1 MIHKGYAT
9 KYTGGN
15 QPPDCCS
22 FDGVTGEGEPGGACR
37 KCPLNQFGSG
47 ENGAKA
53 CKNRRRIYVLREGEI
68 FPLLLSLPTGSLQ
81 GSRATSSGW
90 LDEKQD
96 LNAMLP
102 YLQAYMGHET
112 LAATAYYIH
121 LLPEKLVKSSGIDW
135 EALHELIPEVSV
147 WQS

>member
-1 MIHKGYAT
+1 
-9 KYTGGN
+9 
-15 QPPDCCS
+15 
-22 FDGVTGEGEPGGACR
+22 
-37 KCPLNQFGSG
+37 
-47 ENGAKA
+47 
-53 CKNRRRIYVLREGEI
+53 
-68 FPLLLSLPTGSLQ
+68 
-81 GSRATSSGW
+81 
-90 LDEKQD
+90 
-96 LNAMLP
+96 MLP